1 MTDYYTRCGAE
12 DARTDI
18 DDGILKCCKCNKAI
32 TGRYDSIGW
41 HAVACEPCL
50 KTAYICK
57 ATVRRAK
64 RKEPGYDFAH
74 EHISLFVRTGRF
86 GATRSSC
93 MNCGS
98 ASCITD
104 NSKGDLSWQDF
115 QKKVMGDDI

>member
-12 DARTDI
+12 DSRWNI
-18 DDGILKCCKCNKAI
+18 DEGILNCCKCNKRI

-41 HAVACEPCL
+41 FKVACQRCL
-50 KTAYICK
+50 KTAYICE
-57 ATVRRAK
+57 ATLRRAK
-64 RKEPGYDFAH
+64 RKEPGYDFAR

-98 ASCITD
+98 AYCIAF
-104 NSKGDLSWQDF
+104 NSKGDLSWEAF
-115 QKKVMGDDI
+115 QNKLMGRDI